1 MRLLID
7 TNIFLEIIL
16 DQNKAIEARSL
27 LKSATGQELFMSD
40 FSLHSIGVFLV
51 RRRQVKAF
59 RDFLSDVIF
68 GLGVNV
74 KRLNEGDMSSVSD
87 VVERF
92 GLDFDD
98 AYQYVSAQKFD
109 LVLVSFDSDFD
120 KTDQGKM
127 VPSEVLAEDR

>member
-74 KRLNEGDMSSVSD
+74 KRLNEGDMSSGSD